1 MARLDHL
8 ARKDRLH
15 LDRKARTVRRNLR
28 RRPRAA
34 RQARPQPG
42 RYRCGSCAGPR
53 RSGRCARLAGGRAR
67 RRRHHQIRTWR
78 TGGRLRRSGR
88 CHWRRNRRLRGRS
101 PGRRRRRPPGSR
113 GTCARCG
120 LRRHTG
126 RRRAGR
132 HDAGLHWACHRCTG
146 LHWAGR
152 YCAGRHRA
160 CRHRAGRCRSGS
172 RRHCEPRRRSA
183 RNQIHRSRHSRPRRR
198 GDSRSLRCAR
208 SGHRRLSYGLRPR
221 SARAWRH
228 RLRRDQRRASRY
240 RKNSD
245 CCFRRECAP
254 GGRQRRRGGSRAPG
268 ARHSWRCCRPGRSQ
282 SLRDLASTRR

>member
-1 MARLDHL
+1 MARLDHR

-53 RSGRCARLAGGRAR
+53 RSGRCARRAGGCAR
-67 RRRHHQIRTWR
+67 RRRHRQIRTWR

-88 CHWRRNRRLRGRS
+88 CHWRRSRRLRGRP
-101 PGRRRRRPPGSR
+101 PGRRRRRRPGSR
-113 GTCARCG
+113 ATCARCG
-120 LRRHTG
+120 LRRRTG
-126 RRRAGR
+126 RRRADR
-132 HDAGLHWACHRCTG
+132 HWAGRRRTG

-152 YCAGRHRA
+152 YWSGRHWS
-160 CRHRAGRCRSGS
+160 GRCRSGS
-172 RRHCEPRRRSA
+172 RRHCESRRRSA
-183 RNQIHRSRHSRPRRR
+183 RNQLHRSRHSRPRRR
-198 GDSRSLRCAR
+198 GDSRSRRCAR
-208 SGHRRLSYGLRPR
+208 TGYRRLSYSLRPR

-228 RLRRDQRRASRY
+228 HLRRDQRRASRY

-245 CCFRRECAP
+245 CCLSRECAP